1 MSTRQLKL
9 IDQINEL
16 TLLRAFGPENLC
28 LTLHEL
34 RHRNISPFVRRID
47 ALVDQGVK
55 LGIVHYKD
63 AMYEERRWRDED
75 CTVTLVKRIDASYT
89 QDLTEKIKKAKLP
102 AKNRVCAELYGLY
115 CDAMSAEL
123 DHVAKEVCRILGDTR
138 YSSSNSIRRCENYQG
153 LTLQEMTGFMS
164 LAVKLSKGTHGSKE
178 IYTLLALTNEL
189 MNLGDR
195 YQFKLPALS
204 DIKKSNYIQNQIFL
218 DDYLYKGEWRLDQ
231 PLFLPLFEYKTFRG
245 AKS

>member
-1 MSTRQLKL
+1 MSLRQQKL

-16 TLLRAFGPENLC
+16 TLLRAFGSEHLC

-34 RHRNISPFVRRID
+34 RQRNISPFVRDID

-63 AMYEERRWRDED
+63 VMYEERRWRDED
-75 CTVTLVKRIDASYT
+75 CTVTLVKRIDESYT
-89 QDLTEKIKKAKLP
+89 RDLTEKIQNAKLP
-102 AKNRVCAELYGLY
+102 AKNRICAELYGLY
-115 CDAMSAEL
+115 CKVMSAEL
-123 DHVAKEVCRILGDTR
+123 EHVAKEVCNMLGGTR
-138 YSSSNSIRRCENYQG
+138 YSSDNCIGRCENYQG

-164 LAVKLSKGTHGSKE
+164 LAFELRKGTYHSGGME
-178 IYTLLALTNEL
+178 ALLDLTNDL

-195 YQFKLPALS
+195 YQFKLPVLS
-204 DIKKSNYIQNQIFL
+204 GINKSDYIQNQIFL

-231 PLFLPLFEYKTFRG
+231 PLLLPLFAHKTFLG